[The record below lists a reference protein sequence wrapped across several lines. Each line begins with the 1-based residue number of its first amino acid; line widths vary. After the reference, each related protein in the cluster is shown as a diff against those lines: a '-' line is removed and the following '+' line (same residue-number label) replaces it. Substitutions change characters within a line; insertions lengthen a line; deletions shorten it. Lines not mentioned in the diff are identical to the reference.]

1 MVRVMIISGMWRI
14 IHLTCTFLVD
24 PACDAAVA
32 SLAQML
38 LEQGEPEE
46 ALRYYETAIDLART
60 EAELQHAISYVEA
73 TKAQVRYGITK
84 KIILLVL
91 E

>member
-1 MVRVMIISGMWRI
+1 M
-14 IHLTCTFLVD
+14 D

-73 TKAQVRYGITK
+73 TKAQVRYVKSKERGHSEMGTHSYH
-84 KIILLVL
+84 VY
-91 E
+91 

>member
-1 MVRVMIISGMWRI
+1 MDHPIYARHVI
-14 IHLTCTFLVD
+14 VD

-73 TKAQVRYGITK
+73 TKAQVRYLKSRERG
-84 KIILLVL
+84 LS
-91 E
+91 